1 MAKSFKLQ
9 KDPTFKATVEIPRVG
24 ADPLS
29 VSFTFKSMTRRQLAK
44 LFEGWKQQSQDLIQE
59 SEDRAL
65 AGEPFTLIEWTE
77 KEIANQVAQLKDIVV
92 GWGFSDEFNDE
103 NIEELVESVVSVT
116 DVIIEQ
122 YNDAYNR
129 ARSGN

>member
-65 AGEPFTLIEWTE
+65 AGEPLTLIEWTE

>member
-9 KDPTFKATVEIPRVG
+9 KDPTFKATVAIPRIG

-29 VSFTFKSMTRRQLAK
+29 VSFTFKSMSRRQLAVM
-44 LFEGWKQQSQDLIQE
+44 FEGWKQQNLE
-59 SEDRAL
+59 LMKEAEERAE
-65 AGEPFTLIEWTE
+65 AGEPFSMIEWTDR
-77 KEIANQVAQLKDIVV
+77 EIAIQASQIKEIVV

-103 NIEELVESVVSVT
+103 NIEALVESVVSVT

-122 YNDAYNR
+122 YNEAYSR